1 MQSWWPRLEE
11 HGPRL
16 ACLLLAALIAEESVR
31 AARSLAGGLEE
42 KRPPAIVNRPYR
54 QQASNVDVKAL
65 QAMHL
70 FGLAAHEATDPANAP
85 ESTASLSLVGT
96 LATQNPGNGFAI
108 IATGADAKVYRV
120 GDDVDGASLHG
131 VYADRVTLERN
142 GAFETVR
149 LPRFQKV
156 TGDGRARA
164 PLLARGPAGPPPES
178 GTPHL
183 ADVIQADPSTDDS
196 SDKLLG
202 FRIRPGHARAEFFRA
217 GLRPG
222 DLITAVNGTQ
232 LADQDRKSSQEAMS
246 TMLGSGS
253 ATVSILRNGKPLDL
267 SVDLDQ

>member
-31 AARSLAGGLEE
+31 AARSLAGGLQD
-42 KRPPAIVNRPYR
+42 KPPPASVEHPYR
-54 QQASNVDVKAL
+54 RQVSNVDVQAL

-70 FGLAAHEATDPANAP
+70 FGLAAHETSDPANAP
-85 ESTASLSLVGT
+85 ESTASVSLVGT
-96 LATQNPGNGFAI
+96 LATPNPAYGFAI
-108 IATGADAKVYRV
+108 IAAGGGTKVYKV
-120 GDDVDGASLHG
+120 GDEVDGASLHG
-131 VYADRVTLERN
+131 VYADRVTLERD
-142 GAFETVR
+142 GDFETVR
-149 LPRFQKV
+149 LPRFQKAP
-156 TGDGRARA
+156 GDGRVRA
-164 PLLARGPAGPPPES
+164 PHLARGAAGLPPES
-178 GTPHL
+178 GSPHL

-232 LADQDRKSSQEAMS
+232 LADQDRKSSQEAMT